1 MSQTRR
7 NVLGR
12 GLSALIPDAHEA
24 TPTDR
29 QIQELPIDQIMAA
42 NTQPRTQFD
51 EARIAALADSLQTDG
66 FIQPIVVRRVGQ
78 TTFTI
83 IAGERRYRAS
93 KKAGLTHVPV
103 VVRDVTEAEAYELAL
118 IENVQREDLNP
129 IEEAEAYQYLS
140 KSLELS
146 HEAIA
151 KKVGRE
157 RVTITN
163 ALRLLK
169 LAQDLQT
176 AVAHGSL
183 TAGHGRAL
191 LMAPTAERTML
202 AQQAIKGEWS
212 VRRTEKEAKALKN
225 QLTQE
230 ATNKSPNSP
239 AHRAVED
246 QLRAALGAPVKLVQ
260 KKGVGRIEVRFH
272 SMDELERLLDLIAS
286 LEGR

>member
-12 GLSALIPDAHEA
+12 GLSALIPDANETA
-24 TPTDR
+24 PSDR

-51 EARIAALADSLQTDG
+51 EERITALAESLKTDG

-78 TTFTI
+78 ATFTI

-93 KKAGLTHVPV
+93 KKAGLSHVPV

-118 IENVQREDLNP
+118 VENVQREDLNP

-151 KKVGRE
+151 KKVGRD

-169 LAQDLQT
+169 LSQDLQSE
-176 AVAHGSL
+176 VAYGTL

-191 LMAPTAERTML
+191 LMAPTAERESL
-202 AQQAIKGEWS
+202 AEQAIKGDWS

-225 QLTQE
+225 QLTQPP
-230 ATNKSPNSP
+230 ATKNPNSP

>member
-12 GLSALIPDAHEA
+12 GLSALIPDANETA
-24 TPTDR
+24 PSDR
-29 QIQELPIDQIMAA
+29 QIQELPIEQIMAA

-51 EARIAALADSLQTDG
+51 EERITALAESLKTDG

-78 TTFTI
+78 ATFTI

-93 KKAGLTHVPV
+93 KKAGLSHVPV

-118 IENVQREDLNP
+118 VENVQREDLNP

-151 KKVGRE
+151 KKVGRD

-169 LAQDLQT
+169 LSQDLQT
-176 AVAHGSL
+176 EVAYGTL

-191 LMAPTAERTML
+191 LMAPTAERESL
-202 AQQAIKGEWS
+202 AEQAIKGDWS

-225 QLTQE
+225 QLTQPP
-230 ATNKSPNSP
+230 ATKNPNSP

>member
-1 MSQTRR
+1 MFSVEAYQR
-7 NVLGR
+7 
-12 GLSALIPDAHEA
+12 LIPDANEVA
-24 TPTDR
+24 PSDR

-51 EARIAALADSLQTDG
+51 EERITALAESLKTDG

-78 TTFTI
+78 ATFTI

-93 KKAGLTHVPV
+93 KKAGLSHVPV

-118 IENVQREDLNP
+118 VENVQREDLNP

-151 KKVGRE
+151 KKVGRD

-169 LAQDLQT
+169 LSQDLQT
-176 AVAHGSL
+176 EVAYGTL

-191 LMAPTAERTML
+191 LMAPTAERKSL
-202 AQQAIKGEWS
+202 ADQVIKGDWS

-225 QLTQE
+225 QLTQPP
-230 ATNKSPNSP
+230 ATKNPNSP